1 MAKVI
6 DPSETKRAQAF
17 EQWMKASMPMLT
29 YSSTLDV
36 SHLLSMKRRYKYK
49 FNMLM
54 CWCISRAA
62 AMMEEFYMLPEKQ
75 DEENKLLFC
84 DRLAIT
90 VSVKTLEGTVFN
102 CDVPL
107 SYDIEQF
114 NREYLA
120 LTRHVQNSCTD
131 YNIGEDHMLIR
142 TVAFPE
148 AEIDSVT
155 AAYVANRNYPTL
167 IWGKYR
173 KGFFKT
179 TLPVSFQFHHAQ
191 MDEVHAATFFAL
203 LQKEI
208 NKVTK
213 PPVPK
218 NGIPQIPNDPEE

>member
-1 MAKVI
+1 MANVI
-6 DPSETKRAQAF
+6 DPNETKRGQAF
-17 EQWMKASMPMLT
+17 DIWMRAPVPMVT
-29 YSSTLDV
+29 YSTTLDV
-36 SHLLSMKRRYKYK
+36 SHLISISHKYKYK

-54 CWCISRAA
+54 CWCIGRAA
-62 AMMEEFYMLPEKQ
+62 ALQEEFYLLPEKLEVGNQ
-75 DEENKLLFC
+75 LLVY

-90 VSVKTLEGTVFN
+90 VAVKTLENTVFN

-120 LTRHVQNSCTD
+120 LTRHVQNSCAT

-142 TVAFPE
+142 TVAFPD

-155 AAYVANRNYPTL
+155 AAYAGGPNYPSL
-167 IWGKYR
+167 VWGKYR

-179 TLPVSFQFHHAQ
+179 KLPVSFRFHHAQ
-191 MDEVHAATFFAL
+191 MDETHAAIFFDY

-213 PPVPK
+213 PAAPKTVAPV
-218 NGIPQIPNDPEE
+218 IPNDSDE